1 VSVRIEGLS
10 VTLGVPVLRD
20 VDLELRGGETTAILG
35 PSGSGKSTLLRA
47 IAGLERPQ
55 SGRVLLA
62 GSDLA
67 GVPAHRRGI
76 GLMFQDGNLFPHRD
90 VAGNVEFGLRMAG
103 VARAEREGRVT
114 EVLELV
120 GLAGFGGRSV
130 ARLSGGERQRV
141 ALARALAPE
150 PRVLLLDEPVGSLDG
165 PLRERLLADL
175 DALFDRLGLTVAYVT
190 HDVAEA
196 FALGDS
202 VAVLRDGTM
211 VQQAAPEELWAAPA
225 DAWTAGFLGLGN
237 VRDGTV
243 IRPEAVRVTPG
254 SGAVV
259 LAATRLGPAVRLR
272 VRLESGEELDA
283 VTTALD
289 HPSAGDSVA
298 VEIDPA
304 GVIELR
310 RRSYN

>member
-1 VSVRIEGLS
+1 
-10 VTLGVPVLRD
+10 
-20 VDLELRGGETTAILG
+20 
-35 PSGSGKSTLLRA
+35 
-47 IAGLERPQ
+47 
-55 SGRVLLA
+55 
-62 GSDLA
+62 
-67 GVPAHRRGI
+67 
-76 GLMFQDGNLFPHRD
+76 M
-90 VAGNVEFGLRMAG
+90 
-103 VARAEREGRVT
+103 
-114 EVLELV
+114 
-120 GLAGFGGRSV
+120 
-130 ARLSGGERQRV
+130 
-141 ALARALAPE
+141 
-150 PRVLLLDEPVGSLDG
+150 LLLDEPVGSLDG

-202 VAVLRDGTM
+202 VAVLRDGTV

-237 VRDGTV
+237 IRDGTV
-243 IRPEAVRVTPG
+243 IRPEAVRVGPG
-254 SGAVV
+254 RGAVV
-259 LAATRLGPAVRLR
+259 LAATRLGPVVRLR

-289 HPSAGDSVA
+289 HPAPGDHVA

>member
-1 VSVRIEGLS
+1 
-10 VTLGVPVLRD
+10 
-20 VDLELRGGETTAILG
+20 
-35 PSGSGKSTLLRA
+35 
-47 IAGLERPQ
+47 
-55 SGRVLLA
+55 
-62 GSDLA
+62 
-67 GVPAHRRGI
+67 
-76 GLMFQDGNLFPHRD
+76 M
-90 VAGNVEFGLRMAG
+90 
-103 VARAEREGRVT
+103 
-114 EVLELV
+114 
-120 GLAGFGGRSV
+120 
-130 ARLSGGERQRV
+130 
-141 ALARALAPE
+141 
-150 PRVLLLDEPVGSLDG
+150 LLLDEPVASLDG

-202 VAVLRDGTM
+202 VAVLRDGT
-211 VQQAAPEELWAAPA
+211 VAQQAAPEELWAAPA

-243 IRPEAVRVTPG
+243 IRPEAVRVGPG
-254 SGAVV
+254 RGAVV
-259 LAATRLGPAVRLR
+259 LAVTRLGPVVRLR

-289 HPSAGDSVA
+289 HPVAGDPVA